1 MIIPRRILLL
11 TILYMSILMFNLI
24 LTAEQYHYVEVEISS
39 IVSNPSEWLDRRIRV
54 EGVIEPVIT
63 IPEVKPPFNYWL
75 IDRDNKSLKIG
86 VRWDGWIL
94 KFGVPVEVE
103 GVLRVGY
110 FKVLSPSGW
119 KVGLKIYYVEVEN
132 VRILEG

>member
-1 MIIPRRILLL
+1 LIIPRRILLL

-75 IDRDNKSLKIG
+75 IDRDNRSLKIG

>member
-11 TILYMSILMFNLI
+11 TILYMSILMSNLI

-75 IDRDNKSLKIG
+75 IDRDNRSLKIG

-110 FKVLSPSGW
+110 FKVLSLSGW
-119 KVGLKIYYVEVEN
+119 KIGLKIYYVEVEN

>member
-75 IDRDNKSLKIG
+75 IDRDNRSLKIG

>member
-75 IDRDNKSLKIG
+75 IDRDNRSLKIG

-119 KVGLKIYYVEVEN
+119 KIGLKIYYVEVEN

>member
-1 MIIPRRILLL
+1 LIIPRRILLL

-54 EGVIEPVIT
+54 EGVLESVIT

-75 IDRDNKSLKIG
+75 IDRDNRRLKIG

-119 KVGLKIYYVEVEN
+119 KIGLKIYYVEVEN

>member
-1 MIIPRRILLL
+1 LIIPRRILLL

-39 IVSNPSEWLDRRIRV
+39 MVSNPSEWLDRRIRV

-75 IDRDNKSLKIG
+75 IDRDNRSLKIG

>member
-1 MIIPRRILLL
+1 LIIPRRILLL

-39 IVSNPSEWLDRRIRV
+39 MVSNPSEWLDRRIRV

-75 IDRDNKSLKIG
+75 IDRDNRSLKIG

-110 FKVLSPSGW
+110 FKVLSLSGW

>member
-39 IVSNPSEWLDRRIRV
+39 IVSNPSEWLDRHIRV

-94 KFGVPVEVE
+94 KFGVPVEIE

-119 KVGLKIYYVEVEN
+119 KIGLKIYYVEVEN

>member
-11 TILYMSILMFNLI
+11 TILYISILMFNLI

-75 IDRDNKSLKIG
+75 IDRDNRRLKIG

-119 KVGLKIYYVEVEN
+119 KIGLKIYYVEVEN
-132 VRILEG
+132 IRILEG

>member
-39 IVSNPSEWLDRRIRV
+39 MVSNPSEWLDRRIRV

-75 IDRDNKSLKIG
+75 IDRDNRSLKIG

>member
-24 LTAEQYHYVEVEISS
+24 FTAEQYHYVEVEISS

-75 IDRDNKSLKIG
+75 IDRDNRSLKIG

-119 KVGLKIYYVEVEN
+119 KIGFKIYYVEVEN